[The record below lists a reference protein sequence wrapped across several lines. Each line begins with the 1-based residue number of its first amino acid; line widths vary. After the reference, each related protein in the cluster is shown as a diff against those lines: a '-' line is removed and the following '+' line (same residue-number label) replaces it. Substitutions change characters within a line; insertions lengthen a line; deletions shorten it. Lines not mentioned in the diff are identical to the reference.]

1 VLQIPMNL
9 RQGEAERGAAHE
21 AGHIVVALSLGVTL
35 DKVSRVESAQLPD
48 ILQREGFDSS
58 VATDYTDSLHEIE
71 PRRQFLIAVGGMAGE
86 NLVLGVY
93 NRKGAAHDIESLK
106 PNILSEA
113 GTRRVD

>member
-48 ILQREGFDSS
+48 ILQRRVSTRPLPPITPIRS
-58 VATDYTDSLHEIE
+58 MRS
-71 PRRQFLIAVGGMAGE
+71 
-86 NLVLGVY
+86 NLDA
-93 NRKGAAHDIESLK
+93 NS
-106 PNILSEA
+106 
-113 GTRRVD
+113 